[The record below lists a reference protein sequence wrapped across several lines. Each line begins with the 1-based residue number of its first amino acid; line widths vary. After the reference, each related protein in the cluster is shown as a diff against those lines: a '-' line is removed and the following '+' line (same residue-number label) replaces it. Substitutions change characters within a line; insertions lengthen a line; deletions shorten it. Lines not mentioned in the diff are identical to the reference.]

1 MNSPNAEP
9 SAPATGAEPAVP
21 RPRFFGRP
29 VEDDDDR
36 PLPDLPPLPED
47 PRWRL
52 AHLPMVAA
60 AGVAFVLFAATIG
73 FLAGGP
79 TAALGAAAGVF
90 VVSVGLTMSTL
101 VIAWAD
107 AVRPALIMPLGLLA
121 YVIKF
126 ALISVMMLTVA
137 ANGWPGGLP
146 MAWGIAGGVVAIT
159 AVQVW
164 WVSRLDR
171 RTNGAAAAGDR

>member
-1 MNSPNAEP
+1 MSSPNAEP
-9 SAPATGAEPAVP
+9 TADTAVP
-21 RPRFFGRP
+21 AQAVRRGLFGRP
-29 VEDDDDR
+29 LDDEDDR

-60 AGVAFVLFAATIG
+60 AGMAFVLFAATIG
-73 FLAGGP
+73 FLTGGP

-107 AVRPALIMPLGLLA
+107 AVRPALILPAGLLT

-126 ALISVMMLTVA
+126 ALIAFIMIGVA
-137 ANGWPGGLP
+137 DSGWPGGLP
-146 MAWGIAGGVVAIT
+146 MAMGIAGGVVVLT
-159 AVQVW
+159 AVQVF
-164 WVSRLDR
+164 WVLRLLRRNTAASRPP
-171 RTNGAAAAGDR
+171 G

>member
-1 MNSPNAEP
+1 VSSPNAEP
-9 SAPATGAEPAVP
+9 TAETAVP
-21 RPRFFGRP
+21 AQAVRHGLFGRP
-29 VEDDDDR
+29 LDDEDDR

-60 AGVAFVLFAATIG
+60 AGMAFVLFAATIG
-73 FLAGGP
+73 FLTGGP

-107 AVRPALIMPLGLLA
+107 AVNPALIMPLGLLA
-121 YVIKF
+121 YVVKY

-137 ANGWPGGLP
+137 ANRWPGGLP
-146 MAWGIAGGVVAIT
+146 MAWGIAGGVVALT

-171 RTNGAAAAGDR
+171 RANVLGSTNDR

>member
-1 MNSPNAEP
+1 MNSPDVEP
-9 SAPATGAEPAVP
+9 TAGATVPAQAA
-21 RPRFFGRP
+21 RQRLFGRP
-29 VEDDDDR
+29 VDDDDDR
-36 PLPDLPPLPED
+36 PLPDLPPLPDD

-52 AHLPMVAA
+52 EHLPMVAA
-60 AGVAFVLFAATIG
+60 AGMAFVLFAATIG
-73 FLAGGP
+73 LLTGGP
-79 TAALGAAAGVF
+79 TAAVGAAAGVF

-121 YVIKF
+121 YVVKF

-146 MAWGIAGGVVAIT
+146 MAWGIAGGVVALT

-171 RTNGAAAAGDR
+171 RNTVIRPAGDR